1 VECSLVPM
9 SGISGGDRQR
19 GLSVPALVATALL
32 AHDLP
37 GSTVD
42 EQTLA
47 ANYVDDSVAAMPD
60 VTRAGVRMASAAV
73 YVALSVMAR
82 APYRRVDRQQQ
93 SQLAAK
99 LAGVPLP
106 ILGEFSRLTRG
117 LGLVGVYE
125 HRNRE
130 LVE

>member
-1 VECSLVPM
+1 M
-9 SGISGGDRQR
+9 RMSGGDRQR

-37 GSTVD
+37 GST
-42 EQTLA
+42 EQERLEA
-47 ANYVDDSVAAMPD
+47 AHYVDDSVAAMPD
-60 VTRAGVRMASAAV
+60 VTRAGVQLASAAV

-82 APYRRVDRQQQ
+82 APYRRVDPRRQ
-93 SQLAAK
+93 SKIAAK
-99 LAGVPLP
+99 LASFPLP

-125 HRNRE
+125 NRNQE
-130 LVE
+130 PAE